1 MVCFH
6 ADIMIP
12 GADGCQQSINK
23 EGAHMNNSSYPPMN
37 DDKPML
43 YTFYQWNK
51 RAYIKRKP

>member
-23 EGAHMNNSSYPPMN
+23 EGAHRITPPYTPMN
-37 DDKPML
+37 DDEQMF
-43 YTFYQWNK
+43 YTLCQWNE
-51 RAYIKRKP
+51 RAYIQKKY